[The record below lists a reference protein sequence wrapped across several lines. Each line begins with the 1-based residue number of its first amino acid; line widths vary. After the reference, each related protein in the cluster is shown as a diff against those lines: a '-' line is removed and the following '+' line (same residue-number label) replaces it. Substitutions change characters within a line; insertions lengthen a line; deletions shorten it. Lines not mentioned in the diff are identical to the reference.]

1 MTRDST
7 LTRRRFLVAAIT
19 FSGVATSTTLLSA
32 SKAWSQS
39 GDGPDAEMIRLARL
53 MFPHDGVSDHVF
65 AEILDDALGATA
77 ADGSFAA
84 MLDTAAKAL
93 PADFMA
99 LNEETQLDALKAAQN
114 QDFFRDIFFNVR
126 LRLYNHPA
134 AWAVMGYEGPSW
146 QKGGY
151 LNRGAGEIDWLPEAD

>member
-1 MTRDST
+1 MRDST

-19 FSGVATSTTLLSA
+19 FTGVATGTTLLSA
-32 SKAWSQS
+32 SKAWAQS
-39 GDGPDAEMIRLARL
+39 GDGPGSVMLRLARL
-53 MFPHDGVSDHVF
+53 MFPHDRVADEVF
-65 AEILDDALGATA
+65 AEVLDDALGATA

-84 MLDTAAKAL
+84 TLDTAANAL

-99 LNEETQLDALKAAQN
+99 LDEATQVEALKAL
-114 QDFFRDIFFNVR
+114 QDETFVGAIFFAVR

-151 LNRGAGEIDWLPEAD
+151 LNRGAGEIEWLPEAD